1 MKKIKEVI
9 FGFIFGIS
17 CIIPGFS
24 GGTMLVILG
33 IYESF
38 TNSLSKITINLKE
51 AIKELF
57 FYFIGTIIGAVLGIV
72 FVELLLSKYP
82 FITSS
87 YFIGLII
94 PTIIFVIN
102 ELKKNKITFIHYVC
116 FFIFLI
122 LSILLSFSNELKLI
136 NNDFTNN
143 YIYIF
148 LISIL
153 SSVALI
159 LPAISG
165 MSILLIFGL
174 YDKVLMS
181 IKNLMR
187 GNFDNL
193 NILIPFFIGFLIG
206 IILISKLV
214 TKVLNSK
221 PNLIWSSVLAL
232 LITSPFI
239 IYKDIYNK
247 NYLVFNENKILQI
260 LLSIIFII
268 IGTLSLSII
277 KELSNRRSIK

>member
-57 FYFIGTIIGAVLGIV
+57 FNFIGTIIGAVLGIV

-94 PTIIFVIN
+94 PTIVFVIN

-136 NNDFTNN
+136 NNDITNN

-187 GNFDNL
+187 GNFYNL

-206 IILISKLV
+206 IILS
-214 TKVLNSK
+214 
-221 PNLIWSSVLAL
+221 
-232 LITSPFI
+232 
-239 IYKDIYNK
+239 
-247 NYLVFNENKILQI
+247 
-260 LLSIIFII
+260 
-268 IGTLSLSII
+268 
-277 KELSNRRSIK
+277 

>member
-57 FYFIGTIIGAVLGIV
+57 FNFIGTIIGAVLGIV

-94 PTIIFVIN
+94 PTIVFVIN

-136 NNDFTNN
+136 NNDITNN